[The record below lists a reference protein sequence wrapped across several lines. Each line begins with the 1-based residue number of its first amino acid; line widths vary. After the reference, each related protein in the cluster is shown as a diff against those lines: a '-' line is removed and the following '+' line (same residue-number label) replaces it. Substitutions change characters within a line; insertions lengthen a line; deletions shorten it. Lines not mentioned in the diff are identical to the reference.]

1 MNVPLNTAANPDGQ
15 LLFESNSVHLTENEA
30 HQLDSFGNEYKHLG
44 EKKWK
49 TSLFQPTVCSR
60 ISKGKN
66 TSFFERIE
74 ELKSFCNKH
83 GHANVSEK
91 ENSDLAILC
100 CSVGYARQKP
110 KKHRMKLD
118 EECIASL
125 DALVSLTGDSTE
137 PV

>member
-15 LLFESNSVHLTENEA
+15 LLFESNSVHLTENGA
-30 HQLDSFGNEYKHLG
+30 HQLDSFGTECKHLR

-74 ELKSFCNKH
+74 ELKSFRNKH

-110 KKHRMKLD
+110 EKHRMKLD
-118 EECIASL
+118 EECIAS
-125 DALVSLTGDSTE
+125 
-137 PV
+137 